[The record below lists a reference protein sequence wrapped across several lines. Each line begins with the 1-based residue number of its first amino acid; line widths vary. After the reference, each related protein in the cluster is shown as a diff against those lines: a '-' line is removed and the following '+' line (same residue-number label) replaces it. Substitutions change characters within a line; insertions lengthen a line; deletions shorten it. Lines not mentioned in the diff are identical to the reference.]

1 MATDATFL
9 LKMQC
14 TLCEHGAKVNQS
26 TVSSVEIR
34 VNKRV
39 KNSNV
44 GQCVFFKKPQ
54 VYLKPGASVLTSS
67 RKYRKSSLVAV

>member
-1 MATDATFL
+1 
-9 LKMQC
+9 MQC
-14 TLCEHGAKVNQS
+14 ALCEHGAKVNQF
-26 TVSSVEIR
+26 TVTSVEIS

-44 GQCVFFKKPQ
+44 VQCVFFKKPQ
-54 VYLKPGASVLTSS
+54 VYLKPGASVSTSS